1 MQSKTIYIM
10 LFAILITLS
19 VPLHGQ
25 VKEFS
30 LKEAQEYAIKN
41 NYQAQNAIIDVAIA
55 AKSVREN
62 LATGFPQVNAN
73 VNYTNFINLATQLIP
88 AEFFGGEPGTY
99 MEVQFGTKHNAS
111 VDAQLSQL
119 IFNGAYIVG
128 IKAAKEFEKMSRLQ
142 LEQVEMDVKQA
153 IANAYYLVLISEE
166 NAQLMKETISTMEK
180 LLADTRAMYEQGF
193 MVDTDVDKLALLLS
207 DLKTNELNAENQIK
221 NASYLLKFNM
231 GLAVDDDIR
240 LSDKLQTLLMAIS
253 PESSLKTELTL
264 EDHINYRV
272 IETQETITELQWRLA
287 RTEYMPT
294 VSGFLSQTQNAQRNA
309 FNFFDFDEKW
319 FPTTVA
325 GVQIAIPI
333 FSSGNR
339 YYKVQ
344 KAKLEV
350 EKAKNTKTQVSESL
364 VMGAVSAKDNFAVAL
379 QTYENKKENFDLS
392 QRIYDKEQI
401 RYKNGVASSTDLNQS
416 YNQLLESQG
425 TYLGAILD
433 MMNKKLELDKAYNLL

>member
-1 MQSKTIYIM
+1 M